1 MTVAEMIR
9 ELSKFDDN
17 TEVELF
23 YTTDGNG
30 SIIVSKPLDNYCIVG
45 NRGQVVIMPEES
57 LVSRRAA
64 LSDIYDLAMSIA
76 GLAEEISTKVDD
88 ITDICVDWYMTTFKK
103 NTTLMI
109 EDIVSETYET
119 LSNLLR
125 DLDMERTYV
134 LDTHNTSMSK
144 VLLERIHSEVNE
156 ALSSIRTLELFA
168 KLTEE

>member
-1 MTVAEMIR
+1 
-9 ELSKFDDN
+9 
-17 TEVELF
+17 
-23 YTTDGNG
+23 
-30 SIIVSKPLDNYCIVG
+30 
-45 NRGQVVIMPEES
+45 
-57 LVSRRAA
+57 
-64 LSDIYDLAMSIA
+64 MSI
-76 GLAEEISTKVDD
+76 
-88 ITDICVDWYMTTFKK
+88 FKK
-103 NTTLMI
+103 NTTTMI